1 MGSEMCIRDR
11 IRTAIQ
17 KAYQTPGHE
26 SLFWD
31 EIVNQELNDIFV
43 TVEKI
48 PSDCIVEIDTLEELQ
63 QMDNTYE
70 MAK

>member
-1 MGSEMCIRDR
+1 MIIE
-11 IRTAIQ
+11 
-17 KAYQTPGHE
+17 AYQTPGHE